1 MSRLNLGTVAL
12 VALSSLSWACAD
24 APTIVKN
31 SQPASPP
38 PSAAQPSTAP
48 AQSSAAGS
56 GNLRLS
62 APPAWS
68 SEPVTSSMRVS
79 QYKLPRAEGDSE
91 DTSLVVYY
99 FGQGQGGSV
108 DANLE
113 RWAGQMGKTLADA
126 HKQTLSVN
134 GMTVTL
140 LDVSG
145 SYSGDMAPG
154 SGPSQSKPN
163 SRMRAAV
170 IETAKGPYFLKLVGP
185 VKTVGRW
192 DQEFMSFVKSAE
204 FK

>member
-1 MSRLNLGTVAL
+1 MSRLNLGMVAL

-31 SQPASPP
+31 SQPATPP
-38 PSAAQPSTAP
+38 PSASQRSTAP
-48 AQSSAAGS
+48 AQSSAAAS
-56 GNLRLS
+56 GDLRLR
-62 APPAWS
+62 APAAWS
-68 SEPVTSSMRVS
+68 SEPVTSSMRVA

-113 RWAGQMGKTLADA
+113 RWAGQMG
-126 HKQTLSVN
+126 QTLQNAQRQTLNVN
-134 GMTVTL
+134 GLTVTL
-140 LDVSG
+140 LDVTG

-154 SGPSQSKPN
+154 SGTGQSKPN

-170 IETAKGPYFLKLVGP
+170 IETTKGPYFLKLVGP

-192 DQEFMSFVKSAE
+192 DQEFMSYVKSAE